1 MSLNLRSS
9 GTPLTQPQLDSNFTF
24 LFGRDITGTTVSGN
38 TVFLNKQNGTSFS
51 FNIPSFTGNTSAS
64 CINDLYVSNIHGC
77 SPITIH
83 DSIQSVGSF
92 ANGFRSFAFGDDDN
106 TASGDFS
113 FAIGETTIAS
123 GNSSHAEGVSTTAIG
138 YGSHTEGNSTEA
150 IGNYSHAE
158 GEGTTSNGISSHA
171 EGFTTTATGD
181 YSHAEGSTTLTTGA
195 YSHAEGRGTKT
206 EGDYSHAEGENTIA
220 TGERSHA
227 EGRDT
232 RSLGWWSHAEGS
244 GSYTGVYGYTVT
256 NTTNGVIT
264 LDSTYGNVV
273 SQFTGMTYV
282 MTNASGMYG
291 TISGTPT
298 FDGTNTIVYINE
310 TDGGETIIAPMENP
324 QAESAD
330 QILGG
335 YYSHAEGQ
343 GTIARGDNSHAEG
356 GLLSFSSPGGGTIFT
371 RTVANGSYSH
381 AEGIATKALGNS
393 SHSQGI
399 LTEAIGTYSFAS
411 GSNSKAYGFTSFI
424 HSTDSILTSG
434 ATNSVLLGGQNIT
447 GSSSNTVYVPNLNIN
462 YQPNTHTGTTSQV
475 LVRDSVTGNVEVK
488 NIGNVYYCALF
499 INSSSQPPAGIIPS
513 VTIAN
518 GGIADRGKRITGFTQ
533 IISNGVVS
541 NSTGVGN
548 YVTSPPS
555 CSFGTFN
562 NNSGVFSITQAGLY
576 LIEGSIHLKSDN
588 DSSVY
593 WQSVSA
599 GTFGLGI
606 HPANDTDIYAGNY
619 MAVLPNVQS
628 EIDVTVST
636 LIYADGTND
645 FVSLKH
651 LNWTNRSYNGTV
663 YTSSDV
669 IRFSITKVY

>member
-1 MSLNLRSS
+1 
-9 GTPLTQPQLDSNFTF
+9 
-24 LFGRDITGTTVSGN
+24 
-38 TVFLNKQNGTSFS
+38 
-51 FNIPSFTGNTSAS
+51 
-64 CINDLYVSNIHGC
+64 
-77 SPITIH
+77 
-83 DSIQSVGSF
+83 
-92 ANGFRSFAFGDDDN
+92 
-106 TASGDFS
+106 
-113 FAIGETTIAS
+113 
-123 GNSSHAEGVSTTAIG
+123 
-138 YGSHTEGNSTEA
+138 
-150 IGNYSHAE
+150 
-158 GEGTTSNGISSHA
+158 
-171 EGFTTTATGD
+171 
-181 YSHAEGSTTLTTGA
+181 
-195 YSHAEGRGTKT
+195 
-206 EGDYSHAEGENTIA
+206 
-220 TGERSHA
+220 
-227 EGRDT
+227 
-232 RSLGWWSHAEGS
+232 
-244 GSYTGVYGYTVT
+244 
-256 NTTNGVIT
+256 
-264 LDSTYGNVV
+264 
-273 SQFTGMTYV
+273 
-282 MTNASGMYG
+282 
-291 TISGTPT
+291 
-298 FDGTNTIVYINE
+298 
-310 TDGGETIIAPMENP
+310 
-324 QAESAD
+324 
-330 QILGG
+330 
-335 YYSHAEGQ
+335 
-343 GTIARGDNSHAEG
+343 
-356 GLLSFSSPGGGTIFT
+356 
-371 RTVANGSYSH
+371 
-381 AEGIATKALGNS
+381 
-393 SHSQGI
+393 
-399 LTEAIGTYSFAS
+399 
-411 GSNSKAYGFTSFI
+411 
-424 HSTDSILTSG
+424 
-434 ATNSVLLGGQNIT
+434 LGGQNIT

-533 IISNGVVS
+533 IVSNGVVS

-636 LIYADGTND
+636 LIYADGIND

-663 YTSSDV
+663 YTSSDG